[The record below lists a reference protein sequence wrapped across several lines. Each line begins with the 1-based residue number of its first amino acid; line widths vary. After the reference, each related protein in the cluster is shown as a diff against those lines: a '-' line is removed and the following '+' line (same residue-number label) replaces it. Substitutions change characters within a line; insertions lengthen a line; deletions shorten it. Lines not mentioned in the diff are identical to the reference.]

1 MRWAQQG
8 MRLQVD
14 IPRDALPM
22 PTRPLGPC
30 LEPGC
35 AARAAQQGRCAQHAR
50 AKRWEREDQSP
61 RVSRS
66 STALGYDRQ
75 WRKRRAAYLLVHPF
89 CIWCGALGLT
99 MMATQVDHV
108 WAKRRGGSDDEG
120 NLQGLCAACHARKT
134 ARADGGFGNRS
145 KLTGPKG
152 SAYP

>member
-1 MRWAQQG
+1 
-8 MRLQVD
+8 
-14 IPRDALPM
+14 M
-22 PTRPLGPC
+22 PKRPLAPC
-30 LEPGC
+30 REPDC
-35 AARAAQQGRCAQHAR
+35 AALAAQQGRCAQHAR

-108 WAKRRGGSDDEG
+108 VAKSLGGSDEER

-134 ARADGGFGNRS
+134 ARVDGGFGNRS
-145 KLTGPKG
+145 QPIRPKG
-152 SAYP
+152 R

>member
-89 CIWCGALGLT
+89 CVWCGALGLT
-99 MMATQVDHV
+99 VMATQVDHV
-108 WAKRRGGSDDEG
+108 VAKSLGGSDDEG

-134 ARADGGFGNRS
+134 ACVDGGFGNRS
-145 KLTGPKG
+145 QPIRPKG
-152 SAYP
+152 RA